1 MQGSIRG
8 GVFRGSCIGGVCREV
23 GCVELTAPPRPPR
36 IDPQVLN
43 VSTNSLSSLDSLA
56 DACVAL
62 SELYVADNALVS
74 LQGLHT
80 KAPNLETLVRREG
93 VCGGEEVRAV
103 DKGT

>member
-1 MQGSIRG
+1 M
-8 GVFRGSCIGGVCREV
+8 
-23 GCVELTAPPRPPR
+23 
-36 IDPQVLN
+36 
-43 VSTNSLSSLDSLA
+43 STNALSSLDSLA

-103 DKGT
+103 DRGTQPGDQGEAGGRVQGGGSKGCGQRHLIWRPG